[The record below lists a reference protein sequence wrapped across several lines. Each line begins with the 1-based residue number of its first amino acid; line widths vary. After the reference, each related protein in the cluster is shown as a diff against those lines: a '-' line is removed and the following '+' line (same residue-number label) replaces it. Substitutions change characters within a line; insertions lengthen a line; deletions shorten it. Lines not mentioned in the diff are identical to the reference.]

1 MTQIDLSVV
10 VPIYNEEEGILQFAD
25 ELRRN
30 LDRLNLNYEVL
41 FINDGSSD
49 KTQENIDSINWDQL
63 SSFEFQYN
71 AGHMRAL
78 EAGFELA
85 KGEMIIT
92 LDSDL
97 QHPPRYIQEF
107 IQIKKDQNVD
117 VVYGVRDSRNEDK
130 FIKRIS
136 ARFYY
141 FIMKKLSGINI
152 RENAADFR
160 LITKNVNEV
169 LKKIPDENKIYR
181 LLIPSL
187 KFKEAQLIYKAD
199 KRELGKTKYS
209 FKKMSLLAISSVLSF
224 STRPLRWAI
233 WLGLFSVIISLI
245 WITYV
250 IIAQISGWVVQGW
263 TSLIAAVILFS
274 GVQLLLLGIFGQYIG
289 QIYISQQKHPKYL
302 FKQK

>member
-1 MTQIDLSVV
+1 MNQLDLSVV
-10 VPIYNEEEGILQFAD
+10 VPIYNEEEGILNFAE
-25 ELRRN
+25 ELRKN
-30 LDRLNLNYEVL
+30 LDLLNLDYEVL

-49 KTQENIDSINWDQL
+49 KTQEKIDSINWNQL
-63 SSFEFQYN
+63 LSFEFQFN

-78 EAGFELA
+78 EAGFEKA
-85 KGEMIIT
+85 KGEMIIS

-97 QHPPRYIQEF
+97 QHPPSYIKDL
-107 IQIKKDQNVD
+107 IRIKKEQNVD
-117 VVYGVRDSRNEDK
+117 VVYGVRDSRSEDK
-130 FIKRIS
+130 FVKRLS
-136 ARFYY
+136 AKFYY

-160 LITKNVNEV
+160 LITKKVNEV
-169 LKKIPDENKIYR
+169 LKSIPDENKIYR

-187 KFKEAQLIYKAD
+187 KFAEAELVYKANI
-199 KRELGKTKYS
+199 RVLGKTKYS
-209 FKKMSLLAISSVLSF
+209 FKKMSLLALSSVLSF

-233 WLGLFSVIISLI
+233 WLGLFSVIISLV

-250 IIAQISGWVVQGW
+250 IIAQISGWVIQGW

-289 QIYISQQKHPKYL
+289 QIYITQQKHPKYL

>member
-1 MTQIDLSVV
+1 MNQLDLSVV
-10 VPIYNEEEGILQFAD
+10 VPIYNEEEGILNFAE
-25 ELRRN
+25 ELRKN
-30 LDRLNLNYEVL
+30 LDLLNLDYEVL

-49 KTQENIDSINWDQL
+49 KTQEKIDSINWNQL
-63 SSFEFQYN
+63 LSFEFQFN

-78 EAGFELA
+78 EAGFEKA
-85 KGEMIIT
+85 KGEMIIS

-97 QHPPRYIQEF
+97 QHPPSYIKDL
-107 IQIKKDQNVD
+107 IRIKKEQNVD
-117 VVYGVRDSRNEDK
+117 VVYGVRDSRSEDK
-130 FIKRIS
+130 FVKRLS
-136 ARFYY
+136 AKFYY

-152 RENAADFR
+152 RKNAADFR
-160 LITKNVNEV
+160 LITKKVNEV
-169 LKKIPDENKIYR
+169 LKSIPDENKIYR

-187 KFKEAQLIYKAD
+187 KFTEAELVYKANI
-199 KRELGKTKYS
+199 RVLGKTKYS
-209 FKKMSLLAISSVLSF
+209 FKKMSLLALSSVLSF

-233 WLGLFSVIISLI
+233 WLGLFSVIISLV

-250 IIAQISGWVVQGW
+250 IIAQISGWVIQGW

-289 QIYISQQKHPKYL
+289 QIYITQQKHPKYL

>member
-25 ELRRN
+25 ELRKN

-107 IQIKKDQNVD
+107 VQIKKDQNVD

-169 LKKIPDENKIYR
+169 LKKIPDDNKIYR

>member
-1 MTQIDLSVV
+1 MNQLDLSVV
-10 VPIYNEEEGILQFAD
+10 VPIYNEEEGILNFAE
-25 ELRRN
+25 ELRKN
-30 LDRLNLNYEVL
+30 LDLLNLNYEVL

-49 KTQENIDSINWDQL
+49 TTQEKIDSINWTQL
-63 SSFEFQYN
+63 LSFEFQFN

-78 EAGFELA
+78 EAGFEQA
-85 KGEMIIT
+85 KGEMIIS

-97 QHPPRYIQEF
+97 QHPPSYIKDL
-107 IQIKKDQNVD
+107 IRIKKEQNVD
-117 VVYGVRDSRNEDK
+117 VVYGVRDSRSEDK
-130 FIKRIS
+130 FIKRLS
-136 ARFYY
+136 AKFYY

-160 LITKNVNEV
+160 LITKKVNEV
-169 LKKIPDENKIYR
+169 LKSIPDENKIYR

-187 KFKEAQLIYKAD
+187 KFTEAELVYKAD
-199 KRELGKTKYS
+199 KRILGKTKYS
-209 FKKMSLLAISSVLSF
+209 FKKMSLLALSSVLSF

-233 WLGLFSVIISLI
+233 WLGLFSVIISLV

-250 IIAQISGWVVQGW
+250 VIAQISGWVIQGW

-289 QIYISQQKHPKYL
+289 QIYITQQKHPKYL

>member
-1 MTQIDLSVV
+1 MNQIDLSVV
-10 VPIYNEEEGILQFAD
+10 VPIYNEEDGILHFAE

-30 LDRLNLNYEVL
+30 LDLLNLNYEVL

-49 KTQENIDSINWDQL
+49 QTQDKIDSIDWKQL

-97 QHPPRYIQEF
+97 QHPPKYIQEF
-107 IQIKKDQNVD
+107 IRIKKDQNVD
-117 VVYGVRDSRNEDK
+117 VVYGVRDSRSEDK
-130 FIKRIS
+130 LIKRIS
-136 ARFYY
+136 AKFYY

-160 LITKNVNEV
+160 LISKNVNEV
-169 LKKIPDENKIYR
+169 IKKIPDENKIYR

-187 KFKEAQLIYKAD
+187 KFKEAQLIYRAD

-209 FKKMSLLAISSVLSF
+209 FKKMSLLALSSVLSF

-233 WLGLFSVIISLI
+233 WLGLISVIISLI

-250 IIAQISGWVVQGW
+250 IIAQISGWVIQGW

>member
-1 MTQIDLSVV
+1 MSQIELSVV
-10 VPIYNEEEGILQFAD
+10 VPIYNEEDGILKFSE
-25 ELRRN
+25 ELKRS
-30 LDRLNLNYEVL
+30 LDSLKLNYEVL

-49 KTQENIDSINWDQL
+49 KTQEKIDSINWSQL
-63 SSFEFQYN
+63 SSFEFQFN

-97 QHPPRYIQEF
+97 QHPPKYIEEF
-107 IQIKKDQNVD
+107 IRIKKEQNVD
-117 VVYGVRDSRNEDK
+117 VVYGVRDSRSEDK
-130 FIKRIS
+130 FIKRLS
-136 ARFYY
+136 AKFYY
-141 FIMKKLSGINI
+141 VIMKKLSGINI

-160 LITKNVNEV
+160 LITQKVNDV
-169 LKKIPDENKIYR
+169 LKNIPDENKIYR

-187 KFKEAQLIYKAD
+187 KFKEAELIYKAD
-199 KRELGKTKYS
+199 KRILGKTKYS
-209 FKKMSLLAISSVLSF
+209 FKKMSLLALSSVLSF

-233 WLGLFSVIISLI
+233 WLGLFSVIISLV

-250 IIAQISGWVVQGW
+250 IIAQISGWVIQGW

>member
-10 VPIYNEEEGILQFAD
+10 VPVYNEEEGILQFAE

-30 LDRLNLNYEVL
+30 LDKLNLNYEVL

-49 KTQENIDSINWDQL
+49 KTQDKIDSINWDQL

-130 FIKRIS
+130 FIKRLS
-136 ARFYY
+136 AKFYY
-141 FIMKKLSGINI
+141 FLMKKLSGINI

-169 LKKIPDENKIYR
+169 LKNIPDENKIYR

-187 KFKEAQLIYKAD
+187 RFKEAQLIYKAD

-209 FKKMSLLAISSVLSF
+209 FKKMSLLAVSSVLSF

-289 QIYISQQKHPKYL
+289 QIYISQQKHPKYI

>member
-1 MTQIDLSVV
+1 MNQLDLSVV
-10 VPIYNEEEGILQFAD
+10 VPIYNEEEGILNFAE
-25 ELRRN
+25 ELRKN
-30 LDRLNLNYEVL
+30 LDLLNLNYEVL

-49 KTQENIDSINWDQL
+49 TTQEKIDSINWTQL
-63 SSFEFQYN
+63 LSFEFQFN

-78 EAGFELA
+78 EAGFEQA
-85 KGEMIIT
+85 KGEMIIS

-97 QHPPRYIQEF
+97 QHPPSYIKDL
-107 IQIKKDQNVD
+107 IRIKKEQNVD
-117 VVYGVRDSRNEDK
+117 VVYGVRDSRSEDK
-130 FIKRIS
+130 FVKRLS
-136 ARFYY
+136 AKFYY

-160 LITKNVNEV
+160 LITKKVNEV
-169 LKKIPDENKIYR
+169 LKSIPDENKIYR

-187 KFKEAQLIYKAD
+187 KFTEAELVYKAD
-199 KRELGKTKYS
+199 KRILGKTKYS
-209 FKKMSLLAISSVLSF
+209 FKKMSLLALSSVLSF

-233 WLGLFSVIISLI
+233 WLGLFSVIISLV

-250 IIAQISGWVVQGW
+250 VIAQISGWVIQGW

-289 QIYISQQKHPKYL
+289 QIYITQQKHPKYL

>member
-1 MTQIDLSVV
+1 MNQIDLSVV
-10 VPIYNEEEGILQFAD
+10 VPIYNEEDGILHFAE

-30 LDRLNLNYEVL
+30 LDLLNLNYEVL

-49 KTQENIDSINWDQL
+49 QTQDKIDSIDWKQL

-97 QHPPRYIQEF
+97 QHPPKYIQEF
-107 IQIKKDQNVD
+107 IRIKKDQNVD
-117 VVYGVRDSRNEDK
+117 VVYGVRDSRSEDK
-130 FIKRIS
+130 LIKRIS
-136 ARFYY
+136 AKFYY

-160 LITKNVNEV
+160 LISKNVNEV
-169 LKKIPDENKIYR
+169 IKKIPDENKIYR

-209 FKKMSLLAISSVLSF
+209 FKKMSLLALSSVLSF

-233 WLGLFSVIISLI
+233 WLGLISVIISLI

-250 IIAQISGWVVQGW
+250 IIAQISGWVIQGW

>member
-1 MTQIDLSVV
+1 MTHIDLSVV
-10 VPIYNEEEGILQFAD
+10 VPIYNEEEGIVNFAE

-30 LDRLNLNYEVL
+30 LDVLNLNYEVL

-49 KTQENIDSINWDQL
+49 KTQEKIDSFSWNQL
-63 SSFEFQYN
+63 TSFEFQFN

-97 QHPPRYIQEF
+97 QHPPKYIQEF
-107 IQIKKDQNVD
+107 IRIKREQNAD
-117 VVYGVRDSRNEDK
+117 VVYGVRDSRSEDK
-130 FIKRIS
+130 FLKRLS
-136 ARFYY
+136 AKFYY

-187 KFKEAQLIYKAD
+187 KFKEAELIYKAD
-199 KRELGKTKYS
+199 KRKLGKTKYS
-209 FKKMSLLAISSVLSF
+209 FKKMSLLALSSVLSF
-224 STRPLRWAI
+224 STRPLSWAI

>member
-1 MTQIDLSVV
+1 MNQIDLSVV
-10 VPIYNEEEGILQFAD
+10 VPIYNEEDGILHFAE

-30 LDRLNLNYEVL
+30 LDLLNLNYEVL

-49 KTQENIDSINWDQL
+49 QTQDKINSIDWKQL

-97 QHPPRYIQEF
+97 QHPPKYIQEF
-107 IQIKKDQNVD
+107 IRIKKDQNVD
-117 VVYGVRDSRNEDK
+117 VVYGVRDSRSEDK

-136 ARFYY
+136 AKFYY

-160 LITKNVNEV
+160 LISKNVNEV
-169 LKKIPDENKIYR
+169 IKKIPDENKIYR

-209 FKKMSLLAISSVLSF
+209 FKKMSLLALSSVLSF

-233 WLGLFSVIISLI
+233 WLGLISVIISLI

-250 IIAQISGWVVQGW
+250 IIAQISGWVIQGW

>member
-10 VPIYNEEEGILQFAD
+10 VPVYNEEEGILQFAE

-30 LDRLNLNYEVL
+30 LDKLNLNYEVL

-49 KTQENIDSINWDQL
+49 KTQDKIDSINWDQL

-130 FIKRIS
+130 FIKRLS
-136 ARFYY
+136 AKFYY
-141 FIMKKLSGINI
+141 FLMKKLSGINI

-209 FKKMSLLAISSVLSF
+209 FKKMSLLAVSSVLSF

-289 QIYISQQKHPKYL
+289 QIYISQQKHPKYI

>member
-1 MTQIDLSVV
+1 MNQIDLSVV
-10 VPIYNEEEGILQFAD
+10 VPIYNEEDGILHFAE

-30 LDRLNLNYEVL
+30 LDLLNLNYEVL

-49 KTQENIDSINWDQL
+49 QTQDKIDSIDWKQL

-97 QHPPRYIQEF
+97 QHPPKYIQEF
-107 IQIKKDQNVD
+107 IRIKKDQNVD
-117 VVYGVRDSRNEDK
+117 VVYGVRDSRSEDK

-136 ARFYY
+136 AKFYY

-160 LITKNVNEV
+160 LISKNVNEV
-169 LKKIPDENKIYR
+169 IKKIPDENKIYR

-209 FKKMSLLAISSVLSF
+209 FKKMSLLALSSVLSF

-233 WLGLFSVIISLI
+233 WLGLISVIISLI

-250 IIAQISGWVVQGW
+250 IIAQISGWVIQGW

>member
-10 VPIYNEEEGILQFAD
+10 VPVYNEEEGILQFAE

-30 LDRLNLNYEVL
+30 LDKLNLNYEVL

-49 KTQENIDSINWDQL
+49 KTQDKIDSINWDQL

-117 VVYGVRDSRNEDK
+117 VVYGVRDLRNEDK
-130 FIKRIS
+130 FIKRLS
-136 ARFYY
+136 AKFYY
-141 FIMKKLSGINI
+141 FLMKKLSID
-152 RENAADFR
+152 R
-160 LITKNVNEV
+160 
-169 LKKIPDENKIYR
+169 
-181 LLIPSL
+181 
-187 KFKEAQLIYKAD
+187 
-199 KRELGKTKYS
+199 
-209 FKKMSLLAISSVLSF
+209 
-224 STRPLRWAI
+224 
-233 WLGLFSVIISLI
+233 
-245 WITYV
+245 
-250 IIAQISGWVVQGW
+250 
-263 TSLIAAVILFS
+263 
-274 GVQLLLLGIFGQYIG
+274 
-289 QIYISQQKHPKYL
+289 
-302 FKQK
+302 

>member
-1 MTQIDLSVV
+1 MNQLDLSVV
-10 VPIYNEEEGILQFAD
+10 VPIYNEEEGILNFAE
-25 ELRRN
+25 ELRKN
-30 LDRLNLNYEVL
+30 LDLLNLDYEVL

-49 KTQENIDSINWDQL
+49 KTQEKIDSINWNQL
-63 SSFEFQYN
+63 LSFEFQFN

-78 EAGFELA
+78 EAGFEKA
-85 KGEMIIT
+85 KGEMIIS

-97 QHPPRYIQEF
+97 QHPPSYIKDL
-107 IQIKKDQNVD
+107 IRIKKEQNVD
-117 VVYGVRDSRNEDK
+117 VVYGVRDSRSEDK
-130 FIKRIS
+130 FVKRLS
-136 ARFYY
+136 AKFYY

-152 RENAADFR
+152 RKNAADFR
-160 LITKNVNEV
+160 LITKKVNEV
-169 LKKIPDENKIYR
+169 LKSIPDENKIYR

-187 KFKEAQLIYKAD
+187 KFTEAELVYKANI
-199 KRELGKTKYS
+199 RVLGKTKYS
-209 FKKMSLLAISSVLSF
+209 FKKMSLLALSSVLSF

-233 WLGLFSVIISLI
+233 WLGLFSVIISLV

-250 IIAQISGWVVQGW
+250 IIAQISGWVIQGW

-289 QIYISQQKHPKYL
+289 QIYITQQKHPKYI